1 MNFWTPTFHSWGKG
15 FDPADMPWYALYD
28 YVEVF
33 TYNKH
38 KNEFEFHWRDDF
50 DAFDSSRWHK
60 ASGGFEANS
69 SVFYPSNVYTSG
81 GNLVIKMEPLEGDHR
96 DSQHEGPA
104 MHGLLHA
111 HEADSHQAHKSHHEE
126 HEDSIS
132 GLITAHA
139 PDHSVAPKY
148 STHEPALHET

>member
-15 FDPADMPWYALYD
+15 FDPVDMPWYVLYD

-33 TYNKH
+33 SYNEH

-69 SVFYPSNVYTSG
+69 SVFYPSNVYTND
-81 GNLVIKMEPLEGDHR
+81 GNLVIKMEPNDDDHH
-96 DSQHEGPA
+96 DKLHHDLGA
-104 MHGLLHA
+104 HGLLHA
-111 HEADSHQAHKSHHEE
+111 HEGAGAPHTQAYRQHHE
-126 HEDSIS
+126 
-132 GLITAHA
+132 
-139 PDHSVAPKY
+139 
-148 STHEPALHET
+148 